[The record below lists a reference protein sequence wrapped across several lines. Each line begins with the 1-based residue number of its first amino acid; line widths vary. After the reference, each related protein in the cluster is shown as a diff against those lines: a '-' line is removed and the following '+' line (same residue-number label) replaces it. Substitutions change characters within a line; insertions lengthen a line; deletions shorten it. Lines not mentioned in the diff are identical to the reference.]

1 MAGMGNLRRTSMC
14 GDLSINNVGE
24 EVILMGWTAKERNLG
39 ALIFMDLRDTTGI
52 VQIVVN
58 DETQPELF
66 ERAKSVRQEF
76 VLAVVGVVRERE
88 AKNPEMATGDV
99 EVIATDLVILDE
111 AKTPPIYIK
120 DDDNVSDAMRLK
132 YRYLDLR
139 KHSLQENLKTRAKIS
154 AAFRSFLNDN
164 AFIEVETPFLTKPT
178 PEGARDYLVPSR
190 INEHKFYAL
199 PQSPQLLK
207 QLLMVSGMDR
217 YYQIVKCFRDEDL
230 RANRQPEFT
239 QVDIEMSFVDIDDV
253 IAMNEA
259 LLQHI
264 FKEIKGIDLELP
276 LKRMSYQEAMD
287 RYGSDKPDVR
297 FGMELVDLSDLV
309 ADSEF
314 KVFSDA
320 VAKGGS
326 VRAINAK
333 GLQGEYS
340 RKAIS
345 KLESFVKDYRAKGL
359 AWAKVADGAITSS
372 VPKFFDDGM
381 KAIAERMDAQD
392 GDLILIVADDNQ
404 VVYDSLGALRV
415 EIAKQH
421 NLLNPEDFALL
432 WVVDFPMFEYSE
444 QDDRYVAKHHPFTH
458 PRDEDIALLETNPEA
473 MRAKAYDIV
482 LNGEEIGGG
491 SIRINNS
498 DLQNSVFRALKLTPE
513 DIEAKFGFFIEALE
527 YGTPPH
533 GGIAYG
539 LDRLVMLL
547 LGTDNIKDVIAFPKT
562 QSATC
567 LLTDAP
573 TTVPQVQLDEL
584 HIKLD

>member
-372 VPKFFDDGM
+372 VSKFFDDGM

-567 LLTDAP
+567 LLTDAL

>member
-1 MAGMGNLRRTSMC
+1 M
-14 GDLSINNVGE
+14 
-24 EVILMGWTAKERNLG
+24 
-39 ALIFMDLRDTTGI
+39 
-52 VQIVVN
+52 
-58 DETQPELF
+58 
-66 ERAKSVRQEF
+66 
-76 VLAVVGVVRERE
+76 AVVGVVRERE

-276 LKRMSYQEAMD
+276 LKRMSY
-287 RYGSDKPDVR
+287 RKPWTDTVLTNPMCA
-297 FGMELVDLSDLV
+297 GMELVDLSDLWQM
-309 ADSEF
+309 
-314 KVFSDA
+314 
-320 VAKGGS
+320 
-326 VRAINAK
+326 RI
-333 GLQGEYS
+333 QGVLRCG
-340 RKAIS
+340 RK
-345 KLESFVKDYRAKGL
+345 
-359 AWAKVADGAITSS
+359 
-372 VPKFFDDGM
+372 
-381 KAIAERMDAQD
+381 
-392 GDLILIVADDNQ
+392 
-404 VVYDSLGALRV
+404 
-415 EIAKQH
+415 
-421 NLLNPEDFALL
+421 
-432 WVVDFPMFEYSE
+432 
-444 QDDRYVAKHHPFTH
+444 
-458 PRDEDIALLETNPEA
+458 
-473 MRAKAYDIV
+473 
-482 LNGEEIGGG
+482 
-491 SIRINNS
+491 
-498 DLQNSVFRALKLTPE
+498 
-513 DIEAKFGFFIEALE
+513 EALFAPLMPKDSKGSTQE
-527 YGTPPH
+527 KPFQSSNPLSKITVRKVLRGQKSPM
-533 GGIAYG
+533 A
-539 LDRLVMLL
+539 RLHLRCR
-547 LGTDNIKDVIAFPKT
+547 
-562 QSATC
+562 SS
-567 LLTDAP
+567 LT
-573 TTVPQVQLDEL
+573 TG
-584 HIKLD
+584 